1 MCLPPTATL
10 IRAVVLVLVASTSP
24 AFAQVPCARHDMMF
38 SCADGTSLAIYD
50 DGRMGGMRGRGGGAA
65 SGGSDRGPGD
75 WWKDDQ
81 HVYGPDGQVCLLH
94 GSHVH
99 CSGITEQ

>member
-1 MCLPPTATL
+1 VKLL
-10 IRAVVLVLVASTSP
+10 VAVLGLVLVALTSP
-24 AFAQVPCARHDMMF
+24 AFAQVPCVRHDMVF

-50 DGRMGGMRGRGGGAA
+50 DPFRMGGARSRGGGG
-65 SGGSDRGPGD
+65 SRDGGSDRGPGD